1 MAKAL
6 NYSINEQNIV
16 FTSKDLTIDEN
27 VFAYKDIVRI
37 QHNSSKKFFRF
48 QHANEW
54 HDLYYDDVHA
64 KGVITIFSRIQ
75 NLHKQ
80 RLDAEAKKN
89 QASEPIVSNV
99 AAGEAANA
107 EAKPVATANEAA
119 TAEPKPVTTANEA
132 ATAEP
137 KPVTTANE
145 AATAEPKPVTT
156 ANEAATAEAKPVTTA
171 NEAANAEA
179 QEGVV
184 KQAEEALVSKQNEEK
199 TPKEET
205 TETDS
210 EKKNNIDE
218 SDIKEAL
225 LEEKPIK
232 FETDNSENTEETK
245 KTEGDPEAKAV
256 RKKRMRRG
264 VLTMIIVVVV
274 IVLAAVAFYS
284 FFGTSENLPFTN
296 DQETTHQYDD
306 IDELVEEMQ

>member
-137 KPVTTANE
+137 
-145 AATAEPKPVTT
+145 
-156 ANEAATAEAKPVTTA
+156 KPVTTA